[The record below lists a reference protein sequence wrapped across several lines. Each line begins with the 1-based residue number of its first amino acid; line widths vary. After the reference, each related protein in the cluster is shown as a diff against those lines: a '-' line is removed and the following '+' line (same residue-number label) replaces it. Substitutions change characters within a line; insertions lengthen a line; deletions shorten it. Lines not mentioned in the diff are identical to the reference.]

1 MKMLGPAVG
10 YSIGS
15 FFLKKYIDPSLTP
28 TINNTDPR
36 WLGAWWAGWAVLGSM
51 LLVLALLISMFPHTM
66 PRTVAR
72 RREARARG
80 EKVEKAASSE
90 KATLPGAHF
99 YCTLNCILRV
109 RIFFPGQQKTEWIF
123 AKGFCYFR
131 VIFSHFGA

>member
-1 MKMLGPAVG
+1 MFSSVFSKNHSTGVTYFMKMLGPAVG

-15 FFLKKYIDPSLTP
+15 YFLKQYIDPSLTP

-51 LLVLALLISMFPHTM
+51 LLVLALLISMFPQTM

-80 EKVEKAASSE
+80 EQVEKAASSE
-90 KATLPGAHF
+90 KATL
-99 YCTLNCILRV
+99 
-109 RIFFPGQQKTEWIF
+109 
-123 AKGFCYFR
+123 KGFTFVNFPIFNKKNFFIQTCYR
-131 VIFSHFGA
+131 R

>member
-28 TINNTDPR
+28 TIKNTDPR
-36 WLGAWWAGWAVLGSM
+36 WLGAWWAGWAVLGTM
-51 LLVLALLISMFPHTM
+51 LLVLAVLISMFPHTM

-80 EKVEKAASSE
+80 ENVEKAASSE
-90 KATLPGAHF
+90 KATLSGLEF
-99 YCTLNCILRV
+99 YSMSSYLHSIY
-109 RIFFPGQQKTEWIF
+109 
-123 AKGFCYFR
+123 GFYQTCYR
-131 VIFSHFGA
+131 R

>member
-51 LLVLALLISMFPHTM
+51 LLVLAVLISMFPHTM

-99 YCTLNCILRV
+99 YSSLKFAFSNAKFVHFFSDRFLFVYDRFFLFKRRV
-109 RIFFPGQQKTEWIF
+109 WR
-123 AKGFCYFR
+123 
-131 VIFSHFGA
+131 